1 MKGLLE
7 DGMRKEDM
15 NTAELFLEA
24 AGIVAMLACLVLQ
37 VCYCSLYG
45 LSAVPV
51 FMNLAVM
58 ILVYAGLCLLQIYPE
73 RVNRLKKEAC
83 TGDIRI
89 YTIRMARTVKLIVV
103 FCLLF
108 TSILDVIGQ
117 EIYSGNSLMA
127 VVCILA
133 VVFYY
138 ESKIYRIIRDIS
150 NKKD

>member
-1 MKGLLE
+1 
-7 DGMRKEDM
+7 MRKEDM

-24 AGIVAMLACLVLQ
+24 AGIVALLACLVLQ
-37 VCYCSLYG
+37 ACYGILYG
-45 LSAVPV
+45 IFAVPV

-58 ILVYAGLCLLQIYPE
+58 ILVYVGLCLLEIYPE

-117 EIYSGNSLMA
+117 EIHNGYSLMA
-127 VVCILA
+127 VVFILA

-138 ESKIYRIIRDIS
+138 ESKIYRIIRERSKRND
-150 NKKD
+150 